1 MLVLTRRV
9 GEQILINKG
18 EIEVKVLYEHNG
30 IITLGVRAP
39 AHIDVDRKE
48 VFLRKQTN
56 AEELEPQQ
64 HQAA

>member
-18 EIEVKVLYEHNG
+18 EIEIKVLYEHNG
-30 IITLGVRAP
+30 IITLGVKAP

-48 VFLRKQTN
+48 IFLKKQTI
-56 AEELEPQQ
+56 AEAEIQQ
-64 HQAA
+64 HHQAA

>member
-30 IITLGVRAP
+30 IITLGVKAP

-48 VFLRKQTN
+48 IFLRKQTG
-56 AEELEPQQ
+56 AEAEMPQQ
-64 HQAA
+64 NQAA